1 MAIFHCYV
9 SSPEGSIITTE
20 ASCVFSKIGSCW
32 LRFSQELFVL
42 CLHAHAPCHRWCS
55 NGWSQWE
62 ALQHHLPPLAAYPG
76 LALWNHELAT
86 IFTMGNPWKSTRNWG
101 IYLYNIYII
110 LYIIYYIIYM
120 CVLFFGGILDQLQ
133 GIAQES
139 PHISIRGSAQ
149 APLKGRDFLGGS
161 IPGWYM
167 ASKPYIVI

>member
-101 IYLYNIYII
+101 IYLYNIIYIY
-110 LYIIYYIIYM
+110 YIIYYIILYI
-120 CVLFFGGILDQLQ
+120 CVFY
-133 GIAQES
+133 
-139 PHISIRGSAQ
+139 
-149 APLKGRDFLGGS
+149 FLGGFWIS
-161 IPGWYM
+161 SKVLRKSHHIFRFEALLRLLWREGTSWGG
-167 ASKPYIVI
+167 ASRVGTWLPSHI